1 MPKLDQ
7 KSTKWWYTIYI
18 DRTWVCKRTRLP
30 YRTRGKN
37 WQGSWW
43 TEADGERGGAGDRV
57 GGKQYGEGRGGNDG
71 ISMDADVYQREVLW
85 WVYQFLSFL
94 LSFDKH
100 KIKIKLSAE
109 CTSKTN
115 TYIVLR
121 MIFFRYFG
129 SSTLKVPLNPNST
142 PPFEGKY
149 CQSHS
154 FSYCGSSRLL
164 VTLNPNPTFP
174 FEGNSCQRNRNSC
187 QLPKILW
194 FLFLFGWYERN
205 FKKGINK
212 LGI

>member
-115 TYIVLR
+115 TYMVLCR
-121 MIFFRYFG
+121 NSFCCCGSPIFPVSLNSHFTFPFEENFCQSNSFCCCG
-129 SSTLKVPLNPNST
+129 SPTSPVSLNPNFAF
-142 PPFEGKY
+142 PFEGK
-149 CQSHS
+149 
-154 FSYCGSSRLL
+154 
-164 VTLNPNPTFP
+164 
-174 FEGNSCQRNRNSC
+174 SCQRNRNSC
-187 QLPKILW
+187 QLL
-194 FLFLFGWYERN
+194 
-205 FKKGINK
+205 
-212 LGI
+212 